1 MFQRVGTIYWP
12 VSGSRNNVSRCHAA
26 SRGSS
31 PSPSPPP
38 PPCRARCGF
47 LSGQRETN
55 AWFGLAAWCRACRL
69 VRPTKT
75 NILEC
80 THRGSV
86 ARIGH
91 LKRGQIGCLANTL
104 NTTCMLHPYILYLPH
119 MHRCA
124 MYDDTGNPRCGSQPC
139 RHNRGA
145 QGRAQVHCCHYT
157 GIMRTMEGCRH
168 F

>member
-12 VSGSRNNVSRCHAA
+12 VSGSRDNVSRCHAA

-31 PSPSPPP
+31 PSPPPP
-38 PPCRARCGF
+38 SRARCGF

-86 ARIGH
+86 ARIGY
-91 LKRGQIGCLANTL
+91 LEPGRGLVASPTHSTPPACWIPLF
-104 NTTCMLHPYILYLPH
+104 YVYLPP

-124 MYDDTGNPRCGSQPC
+124 MYNDTGNPRWSSQPC

>member
-12 VSGSRNNVSRCHAA
+12 VSGSRDNVSRCHAA

-91 LKRGQIGCLANTL
+91 LEPGQGLAASPTHSTPPACWVPIFYICHPCIGVQCMMTRAIPAAAPSHAV
-104 NTTCMLHPYILYLPH
+104 TTEEL
-119 MHRCA
+119 RA
-124 MYDDTGNPRCGSQPC
+124 
-139 RHNRGA
+139 
-145 QGRAQVHCCHYT
+145 GRRYT
-157 GIMRTMEGCRH
+157 AVITPG
-168 F
+168 

>member
-12 VSGSRNNVSRCHAA
+12 VSGSRDNVSRCHAA

-31 PSPSPPP
+31 PSPPPP
-38 PPCRARCGF
+38 SRARCGF

-91 LKRGQIGCLANTL
+91 LEQGEDWLPRQHTQHHLHVGSLYSMYICHPCIGVQCIMTRAIPAGAPSRAV
-104 NTTCMLHPYILYLPH
+104 TTEEL
-119 MHRCA
+119 RA
-124 MYDDTGNPRCGSQPC
+124 
-139 RHNRGA
+139 
-145 QGRAQVHCCHYT
+145 GRRYT
-157 GIMRTMEGCRH
+157 AVITPG
-168 F
+168 